1 MASNTTK
8 WDASGGWGGRTRK
21 DGYRRN
27 PATRF
32 ISDGDL
38 HDGGFSTP
46 SAEEEVRHALRLDDR
61 EDSGELLLG
70 AMPQECGGVV
80 SM

>member
-1 MASNTTK
+1 MNKTK
-8 WDASGGWGGRTRK
+8 WDESGGWGGRTRK

-38 HDGGFSTP
+38 QVRANPLIMMSPFHPTADHAADGAGDRMAALP
-46 SAEEEVRHALRLDDR
+46 SPRRR
-61 EDSGELLLG
+61 TRCGTRSG
-70 AMPQECGGVV
+70 
-80 SM
+80 